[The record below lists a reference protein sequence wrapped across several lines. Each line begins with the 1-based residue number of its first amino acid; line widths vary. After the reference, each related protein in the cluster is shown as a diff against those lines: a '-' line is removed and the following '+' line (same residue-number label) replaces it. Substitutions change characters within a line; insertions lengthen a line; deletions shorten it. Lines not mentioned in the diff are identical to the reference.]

1 MKYTNKITYTYNN
14 LEVNNLYIND
24 ELLNPI
30 NIYPDENTGVRPN
43 NEKIIQIALPTLI
56 APSTNY

>member
-1 MKYTNKITYTYNN
+1 M
-14 LEVNNLYIND
+14 NNLYIND
-24 ELLNPI
+24 ELLLPL

-43 NEKIIQIALPTLI
+43 NEKIIKITLPTLI